1 MGARAVLTYLK
12 TRVAAANLGIDDIA
26 LRPAPRTLAVQHVAT
41 QLFIWPRRDDEQR
54 NTYAGTHGY
63 REITYK
69 PMELHLRRTVAADSD
84 AWLAFLGT
92 VESLQALLR
101 TIGDECPIN
110 IDDPVTHEGTALRF
124 VHEEATLEMNYA
136 RVIRQDAPVTVEAV
150 ISTPIGEYMQGPGVV

>member
-1 MGARAVLTYLK
+1 MTYLK

-26 LRPAPRTLAVQHVAT
+26 LRPAPRSLAIQNVTT

-69 PMELHLRRTVAADSD
+69 PMEFRLRQTVNADTD
-84 AWLAFLGT
+84 AWLNFLGI

-110 IDDPVTHEGTALRF
+110 IDDPVTNEGTALRF
-124 VHEEATLEMNYA
+124 VHEEASLEMSYA
-136 RVIRQDAPVTVEAV
+136 RVIRQDAPVTTEAL
-150 ISTPIGEYMQGPGVV
+150 ISTPVGEYMQGPGVV